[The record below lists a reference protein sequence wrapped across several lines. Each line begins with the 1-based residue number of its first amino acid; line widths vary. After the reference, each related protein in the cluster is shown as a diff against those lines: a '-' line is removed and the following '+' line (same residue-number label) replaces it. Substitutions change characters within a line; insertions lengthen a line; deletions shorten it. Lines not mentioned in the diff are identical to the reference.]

1 MITPA
6 EIQNKDFS
14 KSLRG
19 YNEEE
24 VDMFLDLITLDLEK
38 LIKENINLK
47 AQVATLEKEKGD
59 IDGTDISIRETLE
72 TAKALMDDISASSE
86 KRAQNLLRNA
96 EADAAILIK
105 DAKLQSERLK
115 EESAELARNYK
126 VFREEYKRMLEREL
140 SKMNDE
146 PGIKLEESKEDQ
158 LSSIFGMNSSE
169 SVSED
174 DDRKTRI
181 NIKYE

>member
-14 KSLRG
+14 KNLRG
-19 YNEEE
+19 YSEEE

-86 KRAQNLLRNA
+86 KRAHMLLKNA
-96 EADAAILIK
+96 EADAAVIVK

-115 EESAELARNYK
+115 EESADLARNYK
-126 VFREEYKRMLEREL
+126 MFREDYKRILEREL

-146 PGIKLEESKEDQ
+146 PGIKLDSVESDP
-158 LSSIFGMNSSE
+158 LSSLLGMDSLSSNSD
-169 SVSED
+169 D

>member
-6 EIQNKDFS
+6 EIQNKEFS
-14 KSLRG
+14 KSFRG
-19 YNEEE
+19 YSEEE

-38 LIKENINLK
+38 LVKENINLK

-86 KRAQNLLRNA
+86 KRAKNLISNA
-96 EADAAILIK
+96 EADAELILK
-105 DAKLQSERLK
+105 DAKLQSEKLK
-115 EESAELARNYK
+115 EESAELAKNYRIFK
-126 VFREEYKRMLEREL
+126 EEYTKMLEREL
-140 SKMNDE
+140 KKMNSNTGVNLETSQDE
-146 PGIKLEESKEDQ
+146 DLNALFASNENSDIEE
-158 LSSIFGMNSSE
+158 
-169 SVSED
+169 
-174 DDRKTRI
+174 DRKTKI